1 MQKHII
7 RTIPIICLLILA
19 LLSTIQNIKQAYTDF
34 DLTTPANTPHNIET
48 KPVSKNT
55 ETTIPL
61 STPAINTAPATES
74 RTIRNKC

>member
-19 LLSTIQNIKQAYTDF
+19 LLSTIQNIKPAYTDL

-55 ETTIPL
+55 ETIILETSIPP
-61 STPAINTAPATES
+61 SEPAINNTPAT
-74 RTIRNKC
+74 